1 MAEPWLIGIGGT
13 NASGKDTLAKYLVEK
28 HGYLFVSTSD
38 MIREVAMKQE
48 GNILRPTLVKVSNEM
63 RAERGAGV
71 LVELC
76 IEHYKKSGNRIG
88 VVASS
93 IRTKGE
99 VDEIKKQGGILIFTD
114 ADIKIRYERLKSRK
128 RADDFISYEQ
138 FLAEQQAEW
147 HQSDD
152 PGVHSIKS
160 VKEAADYTITNN
172 SDEDSFIKQLETA
185 VFNKN

>member
-1 MAEPWLIGIGGT
+1 MQKPTLIGIGGT
-13 NASGKDTLAKYLVEK
+13 NASGKDTLAQYLVEK

-38 MIREVAMKQE
+38 MIREEAMKRE
-48 GNILRPTLVKVSNEM
+48 GNILRPTLVKVSNLM

-76 IEHYKKSGNRIG
+76 VEKFKNSGNKVG
-88 VVASS
+88 LVASS

-99 VDEIKKQGGILIFTD
+99 VDELKKQDGIIIFTD
-114 ADIKIRYERLKSRK
+114 ADPKIRYERLKSRQ
-128 RADDFISYEQ
+128 RADDFITFEEFKAQ
-138 FLAEQQAEW
+138 QQAEW

-160 VKEAADYTITNN
+160 VKEAADISLSNN
-172 SDEDSFIKQLETA
+172 SNETSFLEQA
-185 VFNKN
+185 EKAIF